1 MWHVFSSR
9 CCVDPPEKKNP
20 EKIREKRLVAKA
32 FKKKLRRDLKKGR
45 LSFSYGNDKDDPLGK
60 AVFFYISH
68 KRPKFCRIFWCI
80 RVKVHTYCPDEVF
93 FPHYFVDSVR
103 NKVFR
108 LKMPFHKKKY
118 ERFIYSAEYLT
129 VTFAKKTFIFK

>member
-1 MWHVFSSR
+1 MHQQNMVYMVFSYR

-60 AVFFYISH
+60 
-68 KRPKFCRIFWCI
+68 
-80 RVKVHTYCPDEVF
+80 
-93 FPHYFVDSVR
+93 
-103 NKVFR
+103 
-108 LKMPFHKKKY
+108 
-118 ERFIYSAEYLT
+118 T
-129 VTFAKKTFIFK
+129 VLSLYQPRKT